1 MLPSGTQTWVYNR
14 GTWAVTYLTKSML
27 FDKPARGRFK
37 ITSRGVDV
45 LKKNPTRIDNAF
57 LMQFDEFRGTQIQG
71 PPRRTRA
78 SC

>member
-1 MLPSGTQTWVYNR
+1 MLPSATQTRVYNR
-14 GTWAVTYLTKSML
+14 SSWAVTYLTKSML
-27 FDKPARGRFK
+27 LDKPARVRSK

-57 LMQFDEFRGTQIQG
+57 LMQFNEFRGTQIQG